1 MKEKYM
7 LREVFD
13 ALPSMIF
20 VVDHDIRIQ
29 EYNTAA
35 EELLTDGRE
44 AVLRRRAGD
53 ILHCIHSTESSEGCG
68 SSSACLDCIIRNSVT
83 TALRGKR
90 IVRHRTRMEIV
101 QNDRKAEIYALVTVS
116 PFSFRGS
123 PHALLV
129 IEDISEIAELYRM
142 IFICP
147 ICGKVQ
153 GDEKIWMQ
161 VEAYFK
167 NNWNVEC
174 SHGYCPDCFKV
185 EMKKIKSSSTNGNDL
200 PIID

>member
-1 MKEKYM
+1 M

-44 AVLRRRAGD
+44 AVLLRRAGD

-123 PHALLV
+123 
-129 IEDISEIAELYRM
+129 
-142 IFICP
+142 
-147 ICGKVQ
+147 
-153 GDEKIWMQ
+153 
-161 VEAYFK
+161 
-167 NNWNVEC
+167 
-174 SHGYCPDCFKV
+174 
-185 EMKKIKSSSTNGNDL
+185 
-200 PIID
+200 